1 MRGYRFAIAG
11 LLAWGLI
18 LGSDLAAGRSAE
30 NTDDSVGRSE
40 SAYLAPPMER
50 RPLQPGLNLDDPE
63 IPGVRQLPAGP
74 PEDSGVATV
83 TPASQLET
91 EQFNNACRPP
101 EPRES
106 VAPKTLDSLRTQVG
120 PLFRVARRGPF
131 LIASD
136 IGPEEF
142 STLVDGVLACCRDC
156 LEQDYFKTPLT
167 QVVTI
172 YVFKNLDTYTQGL
185 QKFFAM
191 APISPYG
198 HYGHRHGYIVVNYDT
213 GPGTLV
219 HELTHALM
227 APDFPEAPIWISEGM
242 ASLYEQCRVE
252 GNSLKGEPN
261 WRLPELKDALT
272 ASRMVSLAQ
281 LLPMKTGDFRAKNES
296 LNYATSRY
304 FCKYMEERG
313 KLRQVYSLFRT
324 LKAADPTGRLF
335 IEQAFGQDLE
345 VIEADFHQWL
355 ATQQWR

>member
-11 LLAWGLI
+11 CLAWGLI
-18 LGSDLAAGRSAE
+18 LGSGLAFGQSAE
-30 NTDDSVGRSE
+30 SADESVGRNE

-50 RPLQPGLNLDDPE
+50 RPLQPILNLDE
-63 IPGVRQLPAGP
+63 LELPGARQLPAAP
-74 PEDSGVATV
+74 PEDPGVATV
-83 TPASQLET
+83 TPSRSREDD
-91 EQFNNACRPP
+91 QFNNACRPP
-101 EPRES
+101 EPRDT
-106 VAPKTLDSLRTQVG
+106 VAPKTLDELRTQVG

-136 IGPEEF
+136 IGAEEF

-156 LEQDYFKTPLT
+156 LEHDYFQTQLN

-172 YVFKNLDTYTQGL
+172 YVFKNLETYTQGL
-185 QKFFAM
+185 KNFFAM

-227 APDFPEAPIWISEGM
+227 ASDFPEAPIWISEGL

-261 WRLPELKDALT
+261 WRLPELKDAL
-272 ASRMVSLAQ
+272 AAGRMVPLAQ
-281 LLPMKTGDFRAKNES
+281 LLPMKTGDFRTKNES

-304 FCKYMEERG
+304 FCKYMEEKG
-313 KLRQVYSLFRT
+313 QLRQVYNLFRT
-324 LKAADPTGRLF
+324 LKAADATGRLF

-345 VIEADFHQWL
+345 VIEADFRQWL
-355 ATQQWR
+355 TAQQWR